1 MLKSQQAQYVAWS
14 PQWEENQSMKLA
26 LSIHPESDN
35 WVPCVLR
42 ATLSVVKFLPLY
54 KIYGGSFSPIADPDA
69 RIVFLS
75 ATNSPPTPSTISLG
89 LRSDCQVWSMSKIWA
104 CASRFALTTHPLP
117 KSRVHFSPNLQ
128 GYNHWA
134 HPSFDTIMSQSVVS
148 FWRVMAT
155 ARGNRQQL
163 HLWKSSLL
171 RLEVV
176 PNYPTHCDSVN
187 PKPRST

>member
-1 MLKSQQAQYVAWS
+1 MLKSQQAQYVACS

-171 RLEVV
+171 RLV
-176 PNYPTHCDSVN
+176 PNYPTHCDSAN